1 MKKFNEIEYVRP
13 NVDELCAKLGA
24 IVDEFKTADSKR
36 QIELVLEVDGLKR
49 NVYTASS
56 IAYIRYTVDTRD
68 EFFKNEMEF
77 FDEAEPKLQ
86 EKLNEFVGAMLDS
99 PHRSELEER
108 FGNHIFNLYE
118 MERKIFDPTIM
129 EDLIEENKTTN
140 EYSNLIGSA
149 QIDFEGEKYTLSRLA
164 PLMQS
169 TDRDM
174 RKRANEAY
182 YGFFE
187 ENMDKFD
194 DIYDR
199 LVGIRDRIAK
209 KLGFKNFIELGYL
222 RMNRSEY
229 GATDVSNFRDA
240 VLKHMVPYASE
251 LIERQKT
258 RLGMDELY
266 YYDEV
271 LKYNSGNPTPKGNP
285 EWMLER
291 GKEMY
296 EKISPLTSEFF
307 NFMTQYE
314 LFDLY
319 SRDGKMSGGYC
330 TTIADYKAQFIFAN
344 MNGTS
349 HDVDVLTHEAGHAFQ
364 GYLSKDLELAEYMHP
379 TYEACEIH
387 SMSMEFFAYP
397 HIDLFFE
404 EDIEKYKFSH
414 MAGTMEFI
422 PYGSLVDHFQH
433 LVYENPEMTPTERR
447 KLFRDL
453 ERKYLPHRNYG
464 DNEFLE
470 NGGFFFRQ
478 NHIFLRPFY
487 YIDYCLAQI
496 CAIGYFKKSK
506 EDYSAAFENYVELC
520 KLGGSLPFLELVET
534 TGLGSPFEESTIESA
549 VSTIKEELD
558 EIDDKKF

>member
-56 IAYIRYTVDTRD
+56 LAYIRYTVDTRD

-118 MERKIFDPTIM
+118 MERQVFDPTIM

-478 NHIFLRPFY
+478 NHIFIRPFY

-506 EDYSAAFENYVELC
+506 EDYSAAFKNYVELC
-520 KLGGSLPFLELVET
+520 KLGGSLPFLELVKT